1 MRVGALFRGML
12 RMKMVVGRGAGWV
25 QSIKPH
31 SILNF
36 TLVLNFYFRRPVSKD
51 ITEMKNKNSN

>member
-1 MRVGALFRGML
+1 MVRVGALFRGML
-12 RMKMVVGRGAGWV
+12 RMKMVVGRGAVWV

-36 TLVLNFYFRRPVSKD
+36 TLYFYFRSPISKD
-51 ITEMKNKNSN
+51 ITEMENKNSN